1 MYITGDGVAILKSK
15 AKVNGISSVRSTFST
30 LFGRW
35 QQQCGLSLPALRQP
49 VILIIKLANSQNL
62 LAVFQQ
68 KPRCTRAAS
77 CPFSVYS
84 VITPPPIW
92 ERRIV
97 ISVSVCVCVSVCPP
111 RSYPRNCT
119 SGTRRIFFLH
129 VTVAQVGGVA
139 QW

>member
-1 MYITGDGVAILKSK
+1 MCIEKAVAVTSNENTAVQTIKIDVRFFGGNSSNGMYITGDGVAILRSK

-35 QQQCGLSLPALRQP
+35 QQQCGLSLPALQQP

-77 CPFSVYS
+77 CPFSV
-84 VITPPPIW
+84 
-92 ERRIV
+92 
-97 ISVSVCVCVSVCPP
+97 
-111 RSYPRNCT
+111 
-119 SGTRRIFFLH
+119 
-129 VTVAQVGGVA
+129 
-139 QW
+139 